1 MNHPSL
7 FVLFF
12 LALGQQAEAATTAFA
27 DNPTGNSTDWDT
39 YVTTHGGAVTAT
51 LDFETHPLGVLQSEF
66 YAGQGVHMALA
77 GSNLTYNA
85 VYDYRNDYNGTV
97 YGYGPNS
104 SGEGV
109 AAESRAY
116 SAYNP
121 DGEWTLTLSF
131 DQAVMGAGLFVI
143 DLFNGLGNRTVTLAA
158 YDGFG
163 GGGNLLATASAP
175 AYNYQLYNKLFLGV
189 ASDTANIRSVVFT
202 NPAPYAGDGIALDD
216 LRIATPV
223 PEPETYALML
233 AGLGLLGFVARRR
246 NSHWNSRVTR
256 HPLAPLD
263 RKTGESP

>member
-1 MNHPSL
+1 MSRLASL
-7 FVLFF
+7 LYLSI
-12 LALGQQAEAATTAFA
+12 LALGQQAQAATTAFA
-27 DNPTGNSTDWDT
+27 NNPTGNSVDWSS
-39 YVTTHGGAVTAT
+39 YVQSHGGAVSTT
-51 LDFETHPLGVLQSEF
+51 LDFETHPLGALQSEF

-77 GSNLTYNA
+77 GSNITYNA

-109 AAESRAY
+109 ATESRAY

-121 DGEWTLTLSF
+121 NGPWTLTLSF

-143 DLFNGLGNRTVTLAA
+143 DLFNGLGNRRTTLAA
-158 YDGFG
+158 YDGLN
-163 GGGNLLATASAP
+163 GGGNLLATATAP
-175 AYNYQLYNKLFLGV
+175 DYNYQLYNKLFLGV

-216 LRIATPV
+216 IRVATPV

-233 AGLGLLGFVARRR
+233 AGLGLLGFAARR
-246 NSHWNSRVTR
+246 STR
-256 HPLAPLD
+256 
-263 RKTGESP
+263 